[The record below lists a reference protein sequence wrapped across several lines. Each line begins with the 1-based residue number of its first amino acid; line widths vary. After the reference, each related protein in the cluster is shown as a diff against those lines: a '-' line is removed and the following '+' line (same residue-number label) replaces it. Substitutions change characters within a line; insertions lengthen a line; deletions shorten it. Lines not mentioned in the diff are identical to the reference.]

1 VTDPF
6 TARVL
11 LSIGRGLGFAH
22 AHDLLRPGCFEE
34 GDLVEHA
41 FGVAAALESEGDAE
55 AAAAIRRAVADV
67 RAALNRQPAI
77 EATDY
82 TRALIAGS
90 VVDHE
95 PRPDRR

>member
-34 GDLVEHA
+34 GDLVDRA
-41 FGVAAALESEGDAE
+41 LGVAAAFDGEGDAE
-55 AAAAIRRAVADV
+55 VAAAIRRAVADV

-77 EATDY
+77 DL
-82 TRALIAGS
+82 TRLQ
-90 VVDHE
+90 
-95 PRPDRR
+95 